1 MKRISVY
8 FSKPVSRKYLGDKWN
23 SKTKKWEYDV
33 ECEEINVSFEF
44 FNLATAKKFI
54 KENIEFYKGSSITK
68 VLSNGDFEELG
79 EIKLSGCNKHFIANT
94 RQKVANY

>member
-8 FSKPVSRKYLGDKWN
+8 FSKPISRKYIGDKWN
-23 SKTKKWEYDV
+23 KETKKWEYDV
-33 ECEEINVSFEF
+33 ECEEINDSFEF

-54 KENIEFYKGSSITK
+54 KENIEFYTGSSITK
-68 VLSNGDFEELG
+68 VFSNGDFENLG

-94 RQKVANY
+94 RQRVVNY